1 VVEAAKEKVSEVR
14 WATRKQKD
22 LEAEHGT
29 DKAKVIMEDAVKNQR
44 MTRSRLFPT
53 DPSENEYLVMCER
66 AFTDKRST
74 SESWEASGQMDMDTE
89 MAAAMVGEEG
99 LMSAESLP
107 DMAGFSENTV
117 AGMMGELA
125 NVEVPP
131 TGPRKQ
137 KPAVSPRG
145 PVPVHYII

>member
-1 VVEAAKEKVSEVR
+1 LVEAAKEKVSEVR
-14 WATRKQKD
+14 WATRKQRD
-22 LEAEHGT
+22 LEAEHGK

-44 MTRSRLFPT
+44 MTPSTLFPT
-53 DPSENEYLVMCER
+53 DPAENDYLVMTER
-66 AFTDKRST
+66 TFTDRRT
-74 SESWEASGQMDMDTE
+74 ASESWEATGQMDMDKE
-89 MAAAMVGEEG
+89 MAAAMVGDDG